1 MNKHNLWASGA
12 AIMLLAACQPAPND
26 TVAVPTTANTN
37 AVNTVA
43 AASATAKA
51 APTATQ
57 PAPTATPLP
66 TATRAPTQ
74 TPEPAPTRAPDDAAP
89 WAGKL
94 KRIPGASDPDGF
106 VYEVPPEAMAGIEDW
121 VRRIRDFANRA
132 NESPSAMRDVTS
144 EMLQSVFTGAQLDA
158 SISGRKK
165 ATSLLVMKTSV
176 KFDKV
181 IGLAADGMS
190 MKIVYEQTPLE
201 AAKEFDKA
209 TLKTIR
215 TQQFTQRKITA
226 ILQFSQSDGYWRVSK
241 ILGGASQ

>member
-1 MNKHNLWASGA
+1 MNKRILLASGA

-26 TVAVPTTANTN
+26 TIAVPTTANTN

-57 PAPTATPLP
+57 PVPTATPLP

-121 VRRIRDFANRA
+121 VRRFQAFLDSANTTPEKVFSVTQEQLADVVAEPLLAKAVSTRA
-132 NESPSAMRDVTS
+132 
-144 EMLQSVFTGAQLDA
+144 
-158 SISGRKK
+158 K
-165 ATSLLVMKTSV
+165 AKSLLKINE
-176 KFDKV
+176 KV
-181 IGLAADGMS
+181 TLVQVTGMS
-190 MKIVYEQTPLE
+190 ASGFQVRLVYLKTTRSDAIELE
-201 AAKEFDKA
+201 RGSLKVLSKRFYPPAKRHA
-209 TLKTIR
+209 TLSLSPI
-215 TQQFTQRKITA
+215 
-226 ILQFSQSDGYWRVSK
+226 DGKWRVTDEVAGS
-241 ILGGASQ
+241 

>member
-1 MNKHNLWASGA
+1 MNKRILLASGA

-121 VRRIRDFANRA
+121 VRRYQAFIDKANASPESLFAIG
-132 NESPSAMRDVTS
+132 EID
-144 EMLQSVFTGAQLDA
+144 LQHIVHKS
-158 SISGRKK
+158 SISRTLAGRQEAK
-165 ATSLLVMKTSV
+165 SLWLQKTSIEL
-176 KFDKV
+176 DSTR
-181 IGLAADGMS
+181 GMS
-190 MKIVYEQTPLE
+190 SNYEVQIVFRSTPLG
-201 AAKEFDKA
+201 A
-209 TLKTIR
+209 
-215 TQQFTQRKITA
+215 TQQYDRNTLNLFGGREAIT
-226 ILQFSQSDGYWRVSK
+226 SK
-241 ILGGASQ
+241 